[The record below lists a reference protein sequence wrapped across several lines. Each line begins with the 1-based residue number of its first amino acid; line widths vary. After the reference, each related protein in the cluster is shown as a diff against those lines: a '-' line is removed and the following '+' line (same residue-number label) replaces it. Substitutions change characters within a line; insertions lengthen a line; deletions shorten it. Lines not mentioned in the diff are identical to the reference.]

1 MHIHCSTLNWDI
13 RLTGVKQPCTWI
25 VPTDSFPRFAILVV
39 PQVRSYAMAMVRGV
53 MGAPGPS
60 LPDSHRLSLSFPASF
75 AVLSCHPARRN
86 RIKPARLLACHLNTR
101 NEFADEDELRA
112 FVADRNERR
121 DITSGG
127 GPWATPSCSP
137 KPRGPGGEIKS
148 QIGLKL

>member
-13 RLTGVKQPCTWI
+13 RPTGVKQPCTWI

-53 MGAPGPS
+53 MGAPGPRS
-60 LPDSHRLSLSFPASF
+60 RILTGCACLFRPVLLCFMPSRSTQPDQ
-75 AVLSCHPARRN
+75 
-86 RIKPARLLACHLNTR
+86 ACEIAGVPPQYEEI
-101 NEFADEDELRA
+101 EFADEDELRA

-127 GPWATPSCSP
+127 GG
-137 KPRGPGGEIKS
+137 PRQAVPRS
-148 QIGLKL
+148 QEDRAGK